1 RVDRAE
7 LEATREAAFVA
18 VEARDVPSL
27 LAQGEG
33 DRPADQPD
41 ADHRRTTAQFAHGR
55 SVEGVIV
62 GDVTGESRR
71 RPTALPRRRSWW
83 RWAPRGCGP
92 LPGRAAATGPARAA
106 GRRARRCA
114 CGRAAR
120 RDGRRPRTCAGPG
133 GCGPRGS

>member
-1 RVDRAE
+1 VVDLTDDGRLHTTDIGDDRTAALERLTGRLGDLRHRGRDEHQLGVRIETGRVDRPE
-7 LEATREAAFVA
+7 PEATREAAFVA

-33 DRPADQPD
+33 DRAADQPD

-83 RWAPRGCGP
+83 R
-92 LPGRAAATGPARAA
+92 
-106 GRRARRCA
+106 
-114 CGRAAR
+114 
-120 RDGRRPRTCAGPG
+120 
-133 GCGPRGS
+133 